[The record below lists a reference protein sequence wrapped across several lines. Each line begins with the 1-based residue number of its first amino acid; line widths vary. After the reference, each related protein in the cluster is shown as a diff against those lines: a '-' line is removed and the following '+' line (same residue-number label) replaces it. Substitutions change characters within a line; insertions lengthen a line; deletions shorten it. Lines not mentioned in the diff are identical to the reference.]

1 MTPTICTHGIS
12 LDLDCKLCDQDNK
25 VYDKERIALG
35 KPVKEKLS

>member
-12 LDLDCKLCDQDNK
+12 LDLDCKECEKDHLAYVQ
-25 VYDKERIALG
+25 EQIALG